1 MTEPTSLAGTG
12 MVVAGISVA
21 AILPGIDADA
31 LIGAFAGGTIYVIS
45 TPALKL
51 WQRLA
56 YLIVSAI
63 AGYQA
68 TGEVQRLTPIH
79 STGLSAFIVSAVII
93 AIALAIIEK
102 CKKGDFSWF
111 RRGGSS
117 Q

>member
-1 MTEPTSLAGTG
+1 MTEPTSLAGAG
-12 MVVAGISVA
+12 MVVAGISLA
-21 AILPGIDADA
+21 AILPGIDANA

-45 TPALKL
+45 TPSLKL
-51 WQRLA
+51 WQRFA

-79 STGLSAFIVSAVII
+79 STGLSAFLVSAVVIS
-93 AIALAIIEK
+93 IALAVIEK
-102 CKKGDFSWF
+102 CKKGDLSWF

-117 Q
+117 K